1 MDDAN
6 YIQLD
11 SVLTRVQRRTRQ
23 EAEEEERMWSECG
36 YDGVSRSSEVPETLR
51 SSQTAQEDDESMW
64 DEEDAEG
71 EVDLDL

>member
-11 SVLTRVQRRTRQ
+11 AVLNRVRRRTCQ

-36 YDGVSRSSEVPETLR
+36 YDGASQSSEVPETLG
-51 SSQTAQEDDESMW
+51 SSQPAQDDDESMW